1 MNTYCL
7 SSLPYIVQHFR
18 PESGSKS
25 RSHDRVPK
33 TLLGDGDICDSHDEV
48 VLTGPILPAGGGVNV
63 DVYWGSSPRSVCFA
77 VTLVCLCVILT

>member
-18 PESGSKS
+18 YEGNSKP

-48 VLTGPILPAGGGVNV
+48 GLTGPISQRVMMVVLMSMCTGEATHAQ
-63 DVYWGSSPRSVCFA
+63 SV
-77 VTLVCLCVILT
+77 LLSHLRVCM